1 MSETRSH
8 EEIEEA
14 LGAYALDAVEPEE
27 AAAIEL
33 HLRDCPRC
41 RTEVAQHREVAAKL
55 GYAGSPAPEALWLR
69 IRESLEEA
77 PPALRLAPRILDGIA
92 GSRAGG
98 AREGAAGVEPDGAS
112 WRGGVPGGAEGAVAE
127 DRGVGSG
134 GVEPARPRP
143 AAWGGRGAAGGPAV
157 GGPGTPVLP
166 DELASRRAARDRR
179 RLGLRPFAAAAA
191 VVVIVGLGF
200 EVARLQNQVS
210 VVGRRVAIVGR
221 VGGQAESRL
230 TEQLIQAI
238 GEPGVTKVDLTST
251 TSNASAEA
259 VILPSGQGYLFR
271 NTLPGLPSSETYQ
284 LWAVTGSKRISL
296 GLLGNRPGLVAF
308 TTEPAAHF
316 QLLAVTA
323 EPAGGV
329 EVTTAPAVVWGP
341 PVST

>member
-1 MSETRSH
+1 MSRTRSH
-8 EEIEEA
+8 EELQEA
-14 LGAYALDAVEPEE
+14 LGAFALDAVEAEE

-41 RTEVAQHREVAAKL
+41 RIEVARHREVAAKL
-55 GYAGSPAPEALWLR
+55 GYAGSPAPEGLWSR

-77 PPALRLAPRILDGIA
+77 PPALRLAPRSLDVL
-92 GSRAGG
+92 GG
-98 AREGAAGVEPDGAS
+98 RE
-112 WRGGVPGGAEGAVAE
+112 EGAVGEAAAGLEPGGTRRPGAGASGAE
-127 DRGVGSG
+127 AAPAG
-134 GVEPARPRP
+134 ARP
-143 AAWGGRGAAGGPAV
+143 GA
-157 GGPGTPVLP
+157 PGLP
-166 DELASRRAARDRR
+166 DELARRRAVRDRR
-179 RLGLRPFAAAAA
+179 RLRLRPFAAAAA
-191 VVVIVGLGF
+191 VVVIAALGV
-200 EVARLQNQVS
+200 EVARLQEQVG

-308 TTEPAAHF
+308 TTEPDAHF